1 VWILIGEYSF
11 FLYEGK
17 SKKDLKK
24 ILKELEGKENF
35 EVVELKHEWNGS
47 LESLEEYIL
56 KNSEVLLE
64 YPFFRNKI
72 KKNNTTIQ
80 DFITNELKKAKK
92 NAEEIAEKLKTTIK
106 LDKFIEGGVIEV
118 YKGDPPKHT
127 QEEINHFV
135 NLLRYRSL
143 LIPYNLIQEKVQ
155 AEIKQTPKPERVNG
169 IPVNPFFIN
178 LQNQGDTIV
187 ESRRLNLIFHKTGVE
202 EKSEYAVWRSAIKN
216 SLQLLFFYYIGKGVN
231 EVNRNIYSFNL
242 EDLMENIGLPKRYWG
257 GKSRG
262 YSEEQKR
269 MVLDVIINDL
279 GKPISVEVKKIN
291 ESGREELRRLLNV
304 EAKEGDLFIFTPY
317 NVWYSILYD
326 PKTGIIKGAN
336 IKLGLN
342 PDLNPNEIIIYET
355 DILRKKLD
363 DPHFRLF
370 SIWITNG
377 KRLCDEITV
386 KPPKVLKVAKINID
400 EKNPKRTKEK
410 FENLLERAKKEGE
423 IKDYAVK
430 DIKYG
435 GKDAVKKL
443 SLNEWLEV
451 DYVIYF

>member
-1 VWILIGEYSF
+1 MWILIGEYSL

-24 ILKELEGKENF
+24 ILKEFEGKESL
-35 EVVELKHEWNGS
+35 EVVELKHEWRGS

-80 DFITNELKKAKK
+80 DFITNDLKKAKK
-92 NAEEIAEKLKTTIK
+92 TAEKIAEKLKTTIK
-106 LDKFIEGGVIEV
+106 LDKFKEGIIEF
-118 YKGDPPKHT
+118 YKGAPPKHT

-135 NLLRYRSL
+135 NFLRYRSL

-155 AEIKQTPKPERVNG
+155 AEIKQTPKPEKVNG

-187 ESRRLNLIFHKTGVE
+187 ESRRLNLIFHKTDVDE
-202 EKSEYAVWRSAIKN
+202 RAEYDAWRSAIKN

-231 EVNRNIYSFNL
+231 EVKRNIYSFNL

-257 GKSRG
+257 SKSRG
-262 YSEEQKR
+262 YSEELKR

-291 ESGREELRRLLNV
+291 ERGKEELRRLLNV
-304 EAKEGDLFIFTPY
+304 EAKEGDLFIFNPY

-326 PKTGIIKGAN
+326 PKTGIIKSAN

-342 PDLNPNEIIIYET
+342 PDLNPDEIIIYET
-355 DILRKKLD
+355 DVLRKELD

-370 SIWITNG
+370 SIWLTNG
-377 KRLCDEITV
+377 KRLSDEITITP
-386 KPPKVLKVAKINID
+386 KKVLKIAKINID

-410 FENLLERAKKEGE
+410 FENLLNRAKEEGE

-430 DIKYG
+430 DIRLG
-435 GKDAVKKL
+435 GKNEVKKL